1 MLAIVLDS
9 GRYIVVSLSHTSEQI
24 TKCEH
29 CIHTFLAKLGN
40 EMVLDPKKEEAIM
53 AGNPFK
59 LQRRNEPLRIMKK
72 NVHTASIF

>member
-1 MLAIVLDS
+1 
-9 GRYIVVSLSHTSEQI
+9 
-24 TKCEH
+24 
-29 CIHTFLAKLGN
+29 
-40 EMVLDPKKEEAIM
+40 MVLDPKKEEAIM